1 MSCSP
6 LCKRALKTAADKLE
20 KARLKKIEAD
30 EKVKKINNGKRHLLG
45 VILKQHKLEEKA
57 TSAAE
62 TVRVS
67 V

>member
-1 MSCSP
+1 M
-6 LCKRALKTAADKLE
+6 
-20 KARLKKIEAD
+20 KKIEAD
-30 EKVKKINNGKRHLLG
+30 EKVKKINNGKRHLFG

-57 TSAAE
+57 TSAVE